1 MLTYGFFNSSNG
13 DRKYTA
19 EQMSDIFDQLL
30 TEGVLETYGNKY
42 FTIPQTSGLGVIV
55 RTGWAWFD
63 QTWTK
68 LDADQPF
75 QIDVP
80 DLSLS
85 RIDTVA
91 IVTNKSE
98 LTRANSIQILKG
110 TPSVVPTPVVVED
123 TATVHTHPIAYVTVR
138 PEAAQITAAD
148 IEILVGKAACP
159 FITSI
164 LQATDI
170 TTLFANWEQQFDT
183 WFENIQEVLSEDVIT
198 NLQLQIDQLKIGKVN
213 VSDKATEAEAKA
225 GTNDTKWMTPAKVN
239 SVIEEKKYSIGDT
252 IISPVPLQMP
262 DWLEVS
268 WPHNTGVNNPELY
281 KKTKGWSGNK
291 FNVVKR
297 FNLYEQGA
305 SRMYSTIINQDTG
318 EICLLCPNSVGT
330 IGTATP
336 LMAIFI
342 SPSNVVTKLTTTT
355 QSGALQGYIGTA
367 PGFYFNNAYWVFGQL
382 SYNNSTCYLY
392 RITKNSITTTTITFG
407 SSNSSSNLV
416 YVDVTFFN
424 GNIYVIRTALTGT
437 SSSATASVYFIMSAA
452 KISGATGEILS
463 TGHKQHNGAMFTAYS
478 SNAFMRSINIGGYV
492 YMRFAYMSE
501 RSGSNINKLALDK
514 DVIIDIKSLS
524 ENAANPYEIGQG
536 IFPDLI
542 EESMP
547 DSYFANTTQQTIFKG
562 NNPGL
567 FKDSEKIIQVTDTF
581 PSKNILLKD
590 TYPNTTKSNSFLNQY
605 GFSWRQGSRLV
616 FDKVRN
622 GVSYQAVLA
631 ATRNAYISGTLNDSQ
646 YYEFLFAPYD
656 NPIGTS
662 ATITYQPDANYR
674 VWYWGMKRAIIFYQ
688 ENSLTSKLNVAVIV
702 EDEDTFIPPVMLIG
716 AMGMVYMRMN

>member
-110 TPSVVPTPVVVED
+110 TPSVVPTPVVMED

-138 PEAAQITAAD
+138 PEATQITAAD

-198 NLQLQIDQLKIGKVN
+198 NLQLQIDQRVKI
-213 VSDKATEAEAKA
+213 SDKATTAEAQA
-225 GTNDTKWMTPAKVN
+225 GTDDTKWMTPAKVK
-239 SVIEEKKYSIGDT
+239 SVIEEKKYNIGDT
-252 IISPVPLQMP
+252 IISPIPLQTP

-268 WPHNTGVNNPELY
+268 WPHNTGIQNPELY
-281 KKTKGWSGNK
+281 EKTKGWSGNK

-305 SRMYSTIINQDTG
+305 SRIYSTIINPDTG

-330 IGTATP
+330 IGSSTP

-342 SPSNVVTKLTTTT
+342 SPSNAVTKLTTTT
-355 QSGALQGYIGTA
+355 QSGVLQGYIGTA
-367 PGFYFNNAYWVFGQL
+367 PGFYFNNTYWVLGRL
-382 SYNNSTCYLY
+382 SYNNNTCYLY
-392 RITKNSITTTTITFG
+392 RITKSNITMTTISFG
-407 SSNSSSNLV
+407 SSNSVSNLV

-424 GNIYVIRTALTGT
+424 GHIYIIRTALTGT
-437 SSSATASVYFIMSAA
+437 SSSATSAVYFVMNAA
-452 KISGATGEILS
+452 KISGTTGEVLS
-463 TGHKQHNGAMFTAYS
+463 TGSKQHNSAMFTAYS
-478 SNAFMRSINIGGYV
+478 SNVFMHPINIGGYV
-492 YMRFAYMSE
+492 YIRFAYMSE
-501 RSGSNINKLALDK
+501 RSGSDINKLALDK
-514 DVIIDIKSLS
+514 DVIINIKSLS

-547 DSYFANTTQQTIFKG
+547 DTYFANTAQQTIFKR

-567 FKDSEKIIQVTDTF
+567 FRDSTKIIQVTDAF
-581 PSKNILLKD
+581 PSKNIVLKD
-590 TYPNTTKSNSFLNQY
+590 RYPNTSASTIFLNQY
-605 GFSWRQGSRLV
+605 GFSWRTANRLV
-616 FDKVRN
+616 FDKIRN
-622 GVSYQAVLA
+622 GISYQAILA
-631 ATRNAYISGTLNDSQ
+631 MTRNAYISGTVNDTY

-662 ATITYQPDANYR
+662 ASIAYYPDSDYR
-674 VWYWGMKRAIIFYQ
+674 VWYEGMKRAIIFYQ
-688 ENSLTSKLNVAVIV
+688 ENNIASKLNVAVIV
-702 EDEDTFIPPVMLIG
+702 EDENTFIPPVMLIG
-716 AMGMVYMRMN
+716 AIGMVYMRIN